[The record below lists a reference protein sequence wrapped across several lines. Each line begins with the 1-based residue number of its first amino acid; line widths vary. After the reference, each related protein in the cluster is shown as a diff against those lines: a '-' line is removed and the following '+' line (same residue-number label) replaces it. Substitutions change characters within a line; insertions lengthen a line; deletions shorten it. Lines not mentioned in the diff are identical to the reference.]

1 MLADAS
7 VGSEDLSAANFKVQ
21 IDQYSFCQGCRGSSM
36 GANDYWLSW
45 PSVMKDMQKV
55 GWKHSETHI
64 GPSEASEVVDLAAC
78 HPKDLTVQRVM
89 VHLSF
94 QLYIYTIIINIYI
107 I

>member
-1 MLADAS
+1 
-7 VGSEDLSAANFKVQ
+7 
-21 IDQYSFCQGCRGSSM
+21 M

-94 QLYIYTIIINIYI
+94 HWSLFYRHLGMLFLSTAPLDFSTKSSFVLGA
-107 I
+107 